1 MSASTTGAK
10 RLALGRSIYAKCLWI
25 TAITTIFVATIL
37 SMQNFRVSE
46 RIAHESIIDL
56 GATNTTNTAKT
67 LGGAIRFQ
75 KTDDLLAQL
84 TQLLDASNERAE
96 AAVVISQEGVVL
108 AELAR
113 GQGNLRSLTGTARN
127 ALRNSVAQSGN
138 NGLEIA
144 IPVTFGEGQE
154 IVGVLAVG
162 WTAAPIFAQLR
173 GEKIRTAIVSAVALG
188 IMLAISTFLLQRILG
203 TPLQRLETAVQAVA
217 NGDYAI
223 SISGTARAD
232 EIGRLARNLEQ
243 MRNGLAEAKTISDQ
257 VEIDKAEQDSVIM
270 ELTRGLQSLASGD
283 LTTQITRDVSA
294 RYQQLTKDFNDA
306 ASRLHDA
313 LMTVVQNAEMIRQE
327 SDDIGRHSGDL
338 SQRTEN
344 QAATL
349 EETAA
354 ALDQLTGGVKA
365 AADTAREV
373 ESIVKTAQT
382 EANESAQIVSQTV
395 AAMSEIEGSSTQI
408 STIISVI
415 DDIAFQTN
423 LLALNAGVEAARAGE
438 AGRGFAV
445 VASEVRALAQRSS
458 EAAQEIK
465 TLIGGSSQ
473 HVARGV
479 KLVGET
485 GNVLTSITE
494 RVTEIASLTSS
505 MANAATEQSRS
516 LAEIN
521 IGVGQ
526 LDKATQQN
534 AGMVESADAASQSL
548 RRQAA
553 VLGETVG
560 RFNTAASAHRVE
572 GRFAAE

>member
-1 MSASTTGAK
+1 MSASNSGAK

-25 TAITTIFVATIL
+25 TALTTIVVATL
-37 SMQNFRVSE
+37 VSVQNFSVSE
-46 RIAHESIIDL
+46 RIARDSIIDL
-56 GATNTTNTAKT
+56 GVTNTTNTAKT

-75 KTDDLLAQL
+75 KTDDLAAQL
-84 TQLLDASNERAE
+84 AQLLDASNERAD
-96 AAVVISQEGVVL
+96 AALVMNQEGVVL
-108 AELAR
+108 VELAR
-113 GQGNLRSLTGTARN
+113 GNGDLRSLTGTARN
-127 ALRNSVAQSGN
+127 VLRTGAAHSGDA
-138 NGLEIA
+138 GLEIA
-144 IPVTFGEGQE
+144 IPVTFGENKD
-154 IVGVLAVG
+154 IVGILAVG
-162 WTAAPIFAQLR
+162 WTAAPILAQL
-173 GEKIRTAIVSAVALG
+173 GQEKIRTLIISTLALM
-188 IMLAISTFLLQRILG
+188 MLLTVSTFLLQRILG
-203 TPLQRLETAVQAVA
+203 TPLRRLETAVQSVA
-217 NGDYAI
+217 NGDYAVH
-223 SISGTARAD
+223 ISGTARAD

-243 MRNGLAEAKTISDQ
+243 MRDGLAEAKTTSDQ
-257 VEIDKAEQDSVIM
+257 VEIDKAEQETVLT

-283 LTTQITRDVSA
+283 LTTQISRSFSPRYRKLSA
-294 RYQQLTKDFNDA
+294 DFNDA
-306 ASRLHDA
+306 ARTLHDA
-313 LMTVVQNAEMIRQE
+313 LMTVVQNAEMIREE
-327 SDDIGRHSGDL
+327 SDDIGRHSSDL

-365 AADTAREV
+365 AADSAREV
-373 ESIVKTAQT
+373 EGIVKAAQT

-395 AAMSEIEGSSTQI
+395 SAMSEIEGSSAQI

-526 LDKATQQN
+526 LDKVTQQN

-553 VLGETVG
+553 VLGETVA
-560 RFNTAASAHRVE
+560 RFNTAASGHHTS
-572 GRFAAE
+572 GRAAA

>member
-1 MSASTTGAK
+1 MSTSRSGA
-10 RLALGRSIYAKCLWI
+10 LQGAFGRSIYTKCLWI
-25 TAITTIFVATIL
+25 TAMTTLVVATLL
-37 SMQNFRVSE
+37 SAQNFGVSE
-46 RIAHESIIDL
+46 RIARESIIDL
-56 GATNTTNTAKT
+56 GATNTANTAKVI
-67 LGGAIRFQ
+67 GGAVRFQ
-75 KTDDLLAQL
+75 KTDDITLQI
-84 TQLLDASNERAE
+84 TQLLDASNGRAN
-96 AAVVISQEGVVL
+96 AAVVINQKGEVL
-108 AELAR
+108 ASLVSDGGDVAALTRTAKDALTTR
-113 GQGNLRSLTGTARN
+113 GSSPASD
-127 ALRNSVAQSGN
+127 ALN
-138 NGLEIA
+138 IA
-144 IPVTFGEGQE
+144 IPVNFGQDGEA
-154 IVGVLAVG
+154 VGVLAVS
-162 WTAAPIFAQLR
+162 WTAAPILARLKS
-173 GEKIRTAIVSAVALG
+173 EKIRTLMVSALALAV
-188 IMLAISTFLLQRILG
+188 MLALSTYLLQRILG
-203 TPLQRLETAVQAVA
+203 RPLQRLEAAVQSVA
-217 NGDYAI
+217 NGDYNVVIADTER
-223 SISGTARAD
+223 SD
-232 EIGRLARNLEQ
+232 EIGKLAHNLDQ
-243 MRNGLAEAKTISDQ
+243 MRDGLAEAKQVADQ
-257 VEIDKAEQDSVIM
+257 AAADHVEQQKVI
-270 ELTRGLQSLASGD
+270 EALTNGLQNLASGD
-283 LTTQITRDVSA
+283 LTVQISQTFSA
-294 RYQQLTKDFNDA
+294 RYEQLGADFNNA
-306 ASRLHDA
+306 ARTLHDA
-313 LMTVVQNAEMIRQE
+313 MLTVVQNAEMIRQE

-365 AADTAREV
+365 AADSAREV
-373 ESIVKTAQT
+373 ERIVREAQA
-382 EANESAQIVSQTV
+382 EANESAQIVAQTV

-485 GNVLTSITE
+485 GTVLTTITE
-494 RVTEIASLTSS
+494 RVTEIASLTSG
-505 MANAATEQSRS
+505 MANSATEQSRS

-553 VLGETVG
+553 VLGDTVA
-560 RFNTAASAHRVE
+560 RFNTGTGRHVSGRRAAA
-572 GRFAAE
+572 

>member
-1 MSASTTGAK
+1 MSTSRSGALQ
-10 RLALGRSIYAKCLWI
+10 RAFGRSIYAKCLWI
-25 TAITTIFVATIL
+25 TAMTTLVVATLL
-37 SMQNFRVSE
+37 SAENFGVSE
-46 RIAHESIIDL
+46 RIARESIIDL
-56 GATNTTNTAKT
+56 GATNTANTAKAI
-67 LGGAIRFQ
+67 GGAIRFQ
-75 KTDDLLAQL
+75 KTDDITLQI
-84 TQLLDASNERAE
+84 TQLLDASNGRAN
-96 AAVVISQEGVVL
+96 AAIVINHVGEVL
-108 AELAR
+108 ASVVRDGGDIAALTRTANDALTISGSSPDSDGLNIAVPVSF
-113 GQGNLRSLTGTARN
+113 GQ
-127 ALRNSVAQSGN
+127 
-138 NGLEIA
+138 NGE
-144 IPVTFGEGQE
+144 T
-154 IVGVLAVG
+154 VGILAVG
-162 WTAAPIFAQLR
+162 WTAAPILARLKT
-173 GEKIRTAIVSAVALG
+173 EKIRTLIVSALALVG
-188 IMLAISTFLLQRILG
+188 MLAVSTHLLQRILG
-203 TPLQRLETAVQAVA
+203 RPLQRLEFAVQSVA
-217 NGDYAI
+217 NGDFDVVIADTER
-223 SISGTARAD
+223 GD
-232 EIGRLARNLEQ
+232 EIGKLARNLDQ
-243 MRNGLAEAKTISDQ
+243 MRDGLAEAKQIADQAAADQ
-257 VEIDKAEQDSVIM
+257 VEQQKVIDA
-270 ELTRGLQSLASGD
+270 LTNGLQNLASGD
-283 LTTQITRDVSA
+283 LTAQISQTFSA
-294 RYQQLTKDFNDA
+294 RYEQLSADFNNTA
-306 ASRLHDA
+306 RTLHDA
-313 LMTVVQNAEMIRQE
+313 MLTVVQNAEMIRQE

-365 AADTAREV
+365 AADSAREV
-373 ESIVKTAQT
+373 ERIVREAQA
-382 EANESAQIVSQTV
+382 EANESAQIVAQTV

-485 GNVLTSITE
+485 GTVLTTITE
-494 RVTEIASLTSS
+494 RVTEIASLTSG

-553 VLGETVG
+553 ALGDTVA
-560 RFNTAASAHRVE
+560 RFNTGTSRHVSGRRAAA
-572 GRFAAE
+572 

>member
-1 MSASTTGAK
+1 MSTSSSGALQ
-10 RLALGRSIYAKCLWI
+10 RAFGRSIYTKCLWI
-25 TAITTIFVATIL
+25 TAMTTLVVATLL
-37 SMQNFRVSE
+37 SAQNFGVSE
-46 RIAHESIIDL
+46 RIARESIIDL
-56 GATNTTNTAKT
+56 GATNTANTAKAI
-67 LGGAIRFQ
+67 GGAIRFQ
-75 KTDDLLAQL
+75 KTDDITLQI
-84 TQLLDASNERAE
+84 TQLLDTSNGRAN
-96 AAVVISQEGVVL
+96 AAIVINQKGEVL
-108 AELAR
+108 ASLVRDGGDVAGLIR
-113 GQGNLRSLTGTARN
+113 TAKDALMTYGSLTN
-127 ALRNSVAQSGN
+127 SDALNIAMPVSFGQ
-138 NGLEIA
+138 NGE
-144 IPVTFGEGQE
+144 T
-154 IVGVLAVG
+154 VGILAVS
-162 WTAAPIFAQLR
+162 WTAAPILARLKA
-173 GEKIRTAIVSAVALG
+173 EKIRTLMVSALALAV
-188 IMLAISTFLLQRILG
+188 MLALSTYLLQRILG
-203 TPLQRLETAVQAVA
+203 RPLQRLENAVQSVA
-217 NGDYAI
+217 NGDYDVVIADTER
-223 SISGTARAD
+223 SD
-232 EIGRLARNLEQ
+232 EIGKLARNLDQ
-243 MRNGLAEAKTISDQ
+243 MRDGLAEAKQVADQ
-257 VEIDKAEQDSVIM
+257 AAADHVEQQNVIDA
-270 ELTRGLQSLASGD
+270 LTNGLQNLASGD
-283 LTTQITRDVSA
+283 LTVQISQTFSA
-294 RYQQLTKDFNDA
+294 RYEQLGADFNNA
-306 ASRLHDA
+306 ARTLHDA
-313 LMTVVQNAEMIRQE
+313 MLTVVQNAEMIRQE

-365 AADTAREV
+365 AADSAREV
-373 ESIVKTAQT
+373 ERIVREAQA
-382 EANESAQIVSQTV
+382 EANESAQIVAQTV

-465 TLIGGSSQ
+465 ALIVGSSQ

-485 GNVLTSITE
+485 GTVLTTITE
-494 RVTEIASLTSS
+494 RVTEIASLTSG
-505 MANAATEQSRS
+505 MANSATEQSRS

-548 RRQAA
+548 RKQAA
-553 VLGETVG
+553 ALGDTVA
-560 RFNTAASAHRVE
+560 RFNTGTGRRVPGRRAAA
-572 GRFAAE
+572 